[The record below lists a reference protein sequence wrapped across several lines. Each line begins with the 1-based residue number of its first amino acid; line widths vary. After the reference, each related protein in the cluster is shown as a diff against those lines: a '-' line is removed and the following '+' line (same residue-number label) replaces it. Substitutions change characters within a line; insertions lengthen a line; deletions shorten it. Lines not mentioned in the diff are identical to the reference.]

1 MRQELKNIEY
11 IERYLEDNL
20 SILDRRKFEQLMRE
34 DDNFK
39 ADVDLQ
45 RQIVSQL
52 KEEAFLAD
60 VSAYHQEFLKQE
72 KSGIPKYFW
81 LALFP
86 IVLLSICFG
95 VWYVYQDSTQADQ
108 PQPVI
113 SEVMESNMVDEIE
126 DNTPTVEPVKTSVV
140 EARQKAFET
149 KFVTKKV
156 SARNGASIQLKGSS
170 SVLHIPENAVV
181 DTDGN
186 PVSGSFDL
194 QYRELRDQAQMAF
207 SKLPMRYQEGDDSYN
222 FNSAGIF
229 EIRAFKDDEALQIA
243 SNKSLT
249 LDYEVTKRM
258 RDLELYQLD
267 EEDQTWFNTDKKVQL
282 PQRGA
287 YTESLDSV
295 AYQRA
300 LEEYEEK
307 TKKPEKTT
315 PTRTGEHWDAG
326 KITMMPEKITK
337 IETIEKPD
345 PNKYLVKHFTNPK
358 VVKEL
363 RLNSFGVY
371 NCSQRYQVQNQ
382 VAIDALYTN
391 DQKSAIENANL
402 LSIIDINYNA
412 AYSFKPDQFI
422 CNAKANNVFLLW
434 SKEGKLYSFVKRSTV
449 ELETGKYSFEMQ
461 DISTS
466 VQNTKDLR
474 QYLKFV
480 KKKTQKTTD

>member
-20 SILDRRKFEQLMRE
+20 STADRRKFERLMEE
-34 DDNFK
+34 DAHFK

-52 KEEAFLAD
+52 KEEAFLTE

-72 KSGIPKYFW
+72 KNGIPKHFW

-86 IVLLSICFG
+86 MLFLSACFG
-95 VWYVYQDSTQADQ
+95 VWYFYQHTIT
-108 PQPVI
+108 PQEPAI
-113 SEVMESNMVDEIE
+113 ITEIVTPTTAPE
-126 DNTPTVEPVKTSVV
+126 DVVEAPATVEPKESVLAV
-140 EARQKAFET
+140 RQKAFET
-149 KFVTKKV
+149 QFVTKRI
-156 SARNGASIQLKGSS
+156 SARNGASIQLKGSN
-170 SVLHIPENAVV
+170 SVLHIPKNAVV
-181 DTDGN
+181 DADGN
-186 PVSGSFDL
+186 PVTGSFDL
-194 QYRELRDQAQMAF
+194 QYRELRDQAQIAF
-207 SKLPMRYQEGDDSYN
+207 SKLPMRYQENNEDYS

-229 EIRAFKDDEALQIA
+229 EIRAFKDDEALKIA
-243 SNKSLT
+243 KNKSLT

-258 RDLELYQLD
+258 RDLELYHLN
-267 EEDQTWFNTDKKVQL
+267 ETDQQWSNTDENVAL
-282 PQRGA
+282 PKRGA

-295 AYQRA
+295 AYLA
-300 LEEYEEK
+300 AMEEYEEK
-307 TKKPEKTT
+307 TKKPEEST

-326 KITMMPEKITK
+326 KIRMMPDKITK

-391 DQKSAIENANL
+391 DQKAAIENANL

-422 CNAKANNVFLLW
+422 CNGKANNIFLLW

-449 ELETGKYSFEMQ
+449 ELETGKYSFEME

-466 VQNTKDLR
+466 VQNTRDLR
-474 QYLKFV
+474 KYLKFV
-480 KKKTQKTTD
+480 KQKTKKTTD